1 MMINVMQASN
11 SYNLINH
18 NEISDLVNQFISSQ
32 DVKPSSKQLYGRTL
46 AQYLNWLKA
55 KGLAL
60 SEITRINILN
70 YKQELLDKNMSSL
83 TVGSYISVVRKLY
96 EWLESQK
103 YYPNVARNI
112 KSPRRKQGFRKL
124 PLTPEQV
131 TLLLNHFKT
140 KGHEGL
146 RDYAIVNLL
155 VRTGLRTIELIQ
167 ANIDDI
173 TFKQGRR
180 VLMVQ
185 GKGEV
190 EKTSFVIL
198 TDKAYEPIRD
208 YLSTRSSK
216 GSEPLFI
223 SASNN
228 SFGQRLTTRSVS
240 RIVKQALRLV
250 NLDSKFLT
258 AHSLRH
264 TLAVSVLKAG
274 GNLADVQGILR
285 HSNPAT
291 TQIYTKA
298 IDEELRL
305 KNAAEQLVDNLY

>member
-1 MMINVMQASN
+1 MMNVTGVSN
-11 SYNLINH
+11 NYSLINR
-18 NEISDLVNQFISSQ
+18 NGLEDLIGQFISSQ
-32 DVKPSSKQLYGRTL
+32 DVKESSRKLYERTL
-46 AQYLNWLKA
+46 AQFFKWVTT
-55 KGLAL
+55 KGLEL
-60 SEITRINILN
+60 SEITRVNILN
-70 YKQELLDKNMSSL
+70 YKQELLDKKMSSL

-96 EWLESQK
+96 EWLESNK

-112 KSPRRKQGFRKL
+112 KSPRRSQGFRKL

-131 TLLLNHFKT
+131 ALLLDHFKS
-140 KGHEGL
+140 KSHEGL
-146 RDYAIVNLL
+146 RDHAIVNLL
-155 VRTGLRTIELIQ
+155 VRTGLRTIELIN

-190 EKTSFVIL
+190 EKNNFVIL

-208 YLSTRSSK
+208 YLATRSCKS
-216 GSEPLFI
+216 SEPLFI

-228 SFGQRLTTRSVS
+228 SLGERLTTRSVS

-264 TLAVSVLKAG
+264 TLAVTVLKAG
-274 GNLADVQGILR
+274 GTLADVQGVLR

-291 TQIYTKA
+291 TQIYTRA
-298 IDEELRL
+298 IDEEMRL
-305 KNAAEQLVDNLY
+305 KNAAEQLVDSMY